1 MIANNKLILEKENLV
16 KNSTNTT
23 INCISPM
30 PPSSESEANE
40 DESDATTISDGKLH
54 HYVKKNEY
62 RRVSVAAERYNP
74 EDDDSDDEEYR
85 FYPKTSEQRQ
95 RLKEAVCH
103 SLLFRTLEVKQI
115 DQILDAMWE
124 QHVQQGECII
134 RQGDDGDH
142 FYVIDKGTYEVY
154 VADSNGQTEKIG
166 DYNQAGS
173 FGELALMYNQP
184 RSATVIA
191 TSAGILWIMG
201 RETFRKLV
209 LKHAFRKR
217 QMYENFLR
225 GLDILQSLNDYERSK
240 IADALIP
247 IDYYQNDVIIKQ
259 GDEGDHMFFIEDGQ
273 CDIYRNEKFYKRLNE
288 GQYFGELA
296 LLNHEPR
303 SATVIAASFKVR
315 VASLEVQS
323 FERLLGPCMDLI
335 HRNTS
340 KYIK

>member
-134 RQGDDGDH
+134 RQGIIR
-142 FYVIDKGTYEVY
+142 FDK
-154 VADSNGQTEKIG
+154 
-166 DYNQAGS
+166 
-173 FGELALMYNQP
+173 
-184 RSATVIA
+184 
-191 TSAGILWIMG
+191 
-201 RETFRKLV
+201 
-209 LKHAFRKR
+209 
-217 QMYENFLR
+217 
-225 GLDILQSLNDYERSK
+225 
-240 IADALIP
+240 
-247 IDYYQNDVIIKQ
+247 
-259 GDEGDHMFFIEDGQ
+259 FI
-273 CDIYRNEKFYKRLNE
+273 F
-288 GQYFGELA
+288 
-296 LLNHEPR
+296 
-303 SATVIAASFKVR
+303 
-315 VASLEVQS
+315 
-323 FERLLGPCMDLI
+323 
-335 HRNTS
+335 
-340 KYIK
+340 